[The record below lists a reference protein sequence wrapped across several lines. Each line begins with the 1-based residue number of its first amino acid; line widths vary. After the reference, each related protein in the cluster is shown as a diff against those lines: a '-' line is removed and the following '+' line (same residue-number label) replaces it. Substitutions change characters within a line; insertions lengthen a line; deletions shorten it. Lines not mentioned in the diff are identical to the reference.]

1 MNPKILHHL
10 HLTSHRANIF
20 LRKRIFVAA
29 TVAAALAIPAHAQ
42 LASLSTGVAADGS
55 TRLPY
60 NSLEQNYSVYY
71 SSSLVN
77 NPGLNAT
84 PYLALVSQ
92 YVGQLSVPNPANASW
107 IAPITTSDYQAGNFD
122 RNRSNPVGFFYF
134 TATAGFSGQFQG
146 AFASDNTSELLI
158 NGNVVATD
166 PYDTS
171 YEQWMNLDVNI
182 NKGDSI
188 EWIVYNSPDTF
199 GPNPAGLVVAAGDPV
214 PPSQIVPQGSPQP
227 GFPFFGTVP
236 EPQFTGLSA
245 GILAIFLVGL
255 GIGSNPIKPRNK
267 Y

>member
-1 MNPKILHHL
+1 M
-10 HLTSHRANIF
+10 
-20 LRKRIFVAA
+20 
-29 TVAAALAIPAHAQ
+29 AIPVQAQ

-60 NSLEQNYSVYY
+60 NTLEQNYSVYY

-77 NPGLNAT
+77 QPALNAT

-92 YVGQLSVPNPANASW
+92 YVGDLSVPNPANASW
-107 IAPITTSDYQAGNFD
+107 ISPITTSQYQAGDF
-122 RNRSNPVGFFYF
+122 NRDSSDPVGFYYF

-166 PYDTS
+166 PYDNS
-171 YEQWMNLDVNI
+171 YAQWMNLNVSV

-199 GPNPAGLVVAAGDPV
+199 GSNPSGLVVAAGDPV
-214 PPSQIVPQGSPQP
+214 PLSQMVPQGPAQP
-227 GFPFFGTVP
+227 GFPFYGTVP
-236 EPQFTGLSA
+236 EPQFTGLS
-245 GILAIFLVGL
+245 GGVLAISLAGL
-255 GIGSNPIKPRNK
+255 SIGFNSIKRRNK
-267 Y
+267 NARG